1 MHELSITQEL
11 LGLAVK
17 HAVAAGGGRVTALS
31 IAIGDLSTFSE
42 DAVGFCWEALARG
55 TQCEGARLQFRR
67 VPGQLTCR
75 DCGDV
80 HTLRRELAPCPRC
93 GSHRLKVTGG
103 NDLVLETIE
112 VESDADAPSTQA
124 TEPNRDDQ

>member
-42 DAVGFCWEALARG
+42 DAVGFCWEFLARG
-55 TQCEGARLQFRR
+55 TQCEGARLHFRR
-67 VPGQLTCR
+67 IPGELTCR

-80 HTLRRELAPCPRC
+80 HALRQELEPCPRC

-112 VESDADAPSTQA
+112 VETDAEAASPPVAGPD
-124 TEPNRDDQ
+124 RDRH